1 MPKDAA
7 HAHRADPITRQILW
21 NRLIAVAEEQAT
33 TMVRAAFSP
42 PVREGGDLSA
52 GVFDLQGRMLAQ
64 AVTGTPGHVNTMML
78 AVPHFLA
85 AFPVET
91 MRPGDAF
98 ITNDPW
104 IASGHLHDVTVLTP
118 AFYRKRLV
126 GLFAAT
132 VHIVDVGGRGMGTDA
147 REVYEEGVFIPPM
160 TLAAAGRL
168 NEDLLTLLRANS
180 REPLQLE
187 GDLLAILAAGE
198 EGARRL
204 AETLDE
210 FGEPDLALIGDHIVE
225 SSRAATEEAIGRL
238 KPGLYHYLG
247 RTDGYE
253 APVDLHATMTIAGRR
268 IHIDFA
274 GSSPQSRYG
283 INVVLNYTRAYTAYG
298 IKCLVAPDVPNNT
311 GSLAPFEVT
320 APEGCILNPRRPAA
334 VAARHIIGHALPDVA
349 IGCLVQAM
357 PGRGT
362 AESGMM
368 WNPYI
373 RGARGFDGTARPWE
387 MFYFQSGGM
396 GARADKDGLDAT
408 AFPAGI
414 KNIPVEASEAAA
426 PVVFWQKELRPDS
439 GGPGRFRG
447 GLGQVVE
454 IGGLDGQALRIQAMF
469 DRVES
474 PARGRGG
481 GGEGA
486 PGSLRLT
493 SGTPLRAKGQQDV
506 PEGDRLILELPGGGG
521 WGDPRSRDP
530 AALAEDLR
538 EGLVTAKAAERDYS
552 TACPP
557 GAGDRS
563 GC

>member
-1 MPKDAA
+1 MPKGSLRAR
-7 HAHRADPITRQILW
+7 RADPITRQILW
-21 NRLIAVAEEQAT
+21 NRLIAVTEEQAT

-78 AVPHFLA
+78 AVPHFIE

-118 AFYRKRLV
+118 TFHRRRLV

-147 REVYEEGVFIPPM
+147 REVYEEGVLIPPM
-160 TLAAAGRL
+160 ALARGGRL

-204 AETLDE
+204 AETLEE
-210 FGEPDLALIGDHIVE
+210 FGETDLAAIGDHIIDT
-225 SSRAATEEAIGRL
+225 SRAATEHAIARL
-238 KPGLYHYLG
+238 TPGTYNYTGL
-247 RTDGYE
+247 TDGYE
-253 APVDLHATMTIAGRR
+253 APVQLVARMTVGSHRVL
-268 IHIDFA
+268 IDFA

-283 INVVLNYTRAYTAYG
+283 INVVLNYTRAYTSYG
-298 IKCLVAPDVPNNT
+298 IKCMVAPDVPNNS
-311 GSLAPFEVT
+311 GSLAPFQVT
-320 APEGCILNPRRPAA
+320 APEGSILNPRRPAA

-349 IGCLVQAM
+349 IGCLAQAM
-357 PGRGT
+357 PGQGT

-373 RGARGFDGTARPWE
+373 RGPRGFDGSERSWE

-414 KNIPVEASEAAA
+414 KNIPVEASEVAA
-426 PVVFWQKELRPDS
+426 PVVFWRKELRPDS

-447 GLGQVVE
+447 GLGQLVE
-454 IGGLDGQALRIQAMF
+454 IAGLDGQPLRIQAMF
-469 DRVES
+469 DRVEN
-474 PARGRGG
+474 PARGRHGG
-481 GGEGA
+481 VAGA
-486 PGSLRLT
+486 PGILRLR
-493 SGTPLRAKGQQDV
+493 SGPSLRAKGQQDV
-506 PEGDRLILELPGGGG
+506 PEGDRLLLELPGGGG
-521 WGDPRSRDP
+521 WGDPLSRDRE
-530 AALAEDLR
+530 AIEDDLS
-538 EGLVTAKAAERDYS
+538 EGLVSETQAREVYGYER
-552 TACPP
+552 
-557 GAGDRS
+557 
-563 GC
+563 

>member
-1 MPKDAA
+1 MPKPARRA
-7 HAHRADPITRQILW
+7 ADPVTRQILW
-21 NRLIAVAEEQAT
+21 NRLIAVTEEQAT

-78 AVPHFLA
+78 AVPHFLE

-91 MRPGDAF
+91 MRPGDAY

-118 AFYRKRLV
+118 AFHRRRLV

-160 TLAAAGRL
+160 ALAAAGRL
-168 NEDLLTLLRANS
+168 NEDLLTILRANS

-187 GDLLAILAAGE
+187 GDLLAILAAGD

-210 FGEPDLALIGDHIVE
+210 FAEADLAAIGDHIVE
-225 SSRAATEEAIGRL
+225 TSRAATEEAIARL
-238 KPGLYHYLG
+238 KPGTYRYTG

-253 APVDLHATMTIAGRR
+253 APVELAATMTIGRKR
-268 IHIDFA
+268 IGIDFA

-320 APEGCILNPRRPAA
+320 APEGCILNPRKPAA

-357 PGRGT
+357 PGAGT

-373 RGARGFDGTARPWE
+373 RGPRGFDGAARPWE

-414 KNIPVEASEAAA
+414 KNIPVEASETAA
-426 PVVFWQKELRPDS
+426 PVVFWRKELRPDS

-447 GLGQVVE
+447 GLGQLVE
-454 IGGLDGQALRIQAMF
+454 IGGLDGQPLRIQAMF

-474 PARGRGG
+474 PARGREGG
-481 GGEGA
+481 GAGA
-486 PGSLRLT
+486 AGGLRLA
-493 SGTPLRAKGQQDV
+493 SGPALRAKGQQDV
-506 PEGDRLILELPGGGG
+506 PEGDRLLLELPGGGG
-521 WGDPRSRDP
+521 WGNPRDRDRV
-530 AALAEDLR
+530 AVEEDLR
-538 EGLVTAKAAERDYS
+538 EGLITEEEARATYGWARPAS
-552 TACPP
+552 A
-557 GAGDRS
+557 
-563 GC
+563 